1 MKIALAIAIALAVPL
16 VAGCAVNRTAAIPL
30 ECRHTA
36 VVCAL
41 AMQERYP
48 DHEVKVAFG
57 TARNKADLH
66 HAQAKLRLDDDP
78 WQYASFVGDRCV
90 IGPKEEFI
98 ELQDADVLWYIR
110 YRVLLQKPVNR
121 F

>member
-1 MKIALAIAIALAVPL
+1 MPLRAAIILCAALL
-16 VAGCAVNRTAAIPL
+16 AGCAANRTAAVPL

-41 AMQERYP
+41 AIQEKYP
-48 DHEVKVAFG
+48 DHEVKIAFG

-66 HAQAKLRLDDDP
+66 HAQAKFRLDDDP
-78 WQYASFVGDRCV
+78 WQYVSFVGDRCV
-90 IGPKEEFI
+90 SGPKEEFI

-110 YRVLLQKPVNR
+110 YRVLLPKPLDR

>member
-1 MKIALAIAIALAVPL
+1 MTKIPL
-16 VAGCAVNRTAAIPL
+16 LIVIVLLAGCAANKTAAVPL

-41 AMQERYP
+41 AIQEAHP
-48 DHEVKVAFG
+48 DHEVKIAFG
-57 TARNKADLH
+57 TAKNKADLH
-66 HAQAKLRLDDDP
+66 HAQAKFRLDDDP
-78 WQYASFVGDRCV
+78 WQYISFVGDRCV
-90 IGPKEEFI
+90 AGAKEEFI

-110 YRVLLQKPVNR
+110 YRVLLKKPIMK